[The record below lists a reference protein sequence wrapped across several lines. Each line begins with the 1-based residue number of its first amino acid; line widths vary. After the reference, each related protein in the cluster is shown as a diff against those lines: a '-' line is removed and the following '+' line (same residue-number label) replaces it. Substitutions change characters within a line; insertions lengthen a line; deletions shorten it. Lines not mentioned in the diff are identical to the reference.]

1 MNQQQKKKAVLV
13 VDDDPKSLKLVATR
27 LTQEGY
33 RVITAPS
40 GKDALTMLKL
50 EKPGLV
56 LLDIMMPQMDGIETL
71 RRIKALEPDL
81 PVAMV
86 TAVW

>member
-1 MNQQQKKKAVLV
+1 MALHGRKEDMNKEQRRKAVLV

-40 GKDALTMLKL
+40 GKDALTMIKL
-50 EKPGLV
+50 WKIG
-56 LLDIMMPQMDGIETL
+56 T
-71 RRIKALEPDL
+71 
-81 PVAMV
+81 
-86 TAVW
+86 